1 MGDSIARPYQA
12 AEPRARSTH
21 LLGDGEG
28 YLPDSDF
35 RGHLFDDYLPAPDL
49 CSPEKHL
56 PEASMPCPPM
66 AYSRDDA
73 A

>member
-35 RGHLFDDYLPAPDL
+35 PDHLLDDYSPAADL
-49 CSPEKHL
+49 CCPEKHL
-56 PEASMPCPPM
+56 PEASVPCPPM

>member
-1 MGDSIARPYQA
+1 
-12 AEPRARSTH
+12 

-35 RGHLFDDYLPAPDL
+35 LDHLFDDYSLSPDL

-56 PEASMPCPPM
+56 PDASMPCPPM
-66 AYSRDDA
+66 AYSRDDDA
-73 A
+73 